1 MASYSLATEKHYLK
15 SLNVFQKKSG
25 EDEKNMEI
33 LQDHMPPLIQR
44 IIPERQQFNILSV
57 GSGDGKLDMV
67 ILKIIKIELEKSQ
80 HGRHMKIF
88 NRAIEPNEF
97 SCSVYKAA
105 IENLLSPLDDQR
117 TVFKICQQT
126 FEEHQKSKKDTMKF
140 DVVHFIHSIYFFDIE
155 QTLFYCFEKELE
167 DKGLFVCMVAE
178 NGDLI
183 YWVLLKQMKEWASN
197 CLDENTSQ
205 KLIHIANQNGWKHE
219 VYTQEYTID
228 VTEVFDPQSTE
239 GNLLLDFLTHTLNF
253 RETADKQLVEE
264 TLALIKDLTYVKDG
278 KRYGEKKESLVIIS
292 K

>member
-197 CLDENTSQ
+197 CLDE
-205 KLIHIANQNGWKHE
+205 KHI
-219 VYTQEYTID
+219 
-228 VTEVFDPQSTE
+228 S
-239 GNLLLDFLTHTLNF
+239 
-253 RETADKQLVEE
+253 ETDSYCQP
-264 TLALIKDLTYVKDG
+264 
-278 KRYGEKKESLVIIS
+278 KRLEA
-292 K
+292 